1 MCIKCTLGFNNA
13 TSFSDKYATQYF
25 NQCKILCCI
34 VLPTFCIFYSG
45 AIWGAVGGVK
55 VKQAPR
61 NTFPK
66 FIYHSNT
73 RKIHVDEI
81 EGERERGANW
91 ATATFL
97 KKL

>member
-1 MCIKCTLGFNNA
+1 MLHRFANVLYFLQRGHLG
-13 TSFSDKYATQYF
+13 
-25 NQCKILCCI
+25 C
-34 VLPTFCIFYSG
+34 G
-45 AIWGAVGGVK
+45 GGVK

-81 EGERERGANW
+81 EGEREKERERGANW
-91 ATATFL
+91 AAATFL

>member
-1 MCIKCTLGFNNA
+1 MRRNISTNVKFCVA
-13 TSFSDKYATQYF
+13 SFCQRFVFFTAGPF
-25 NQCKILCCI
+25 G
-34 VLPTFCIFYSG
+34 VR
-45 AIWGAVGGVK
+45 WGGVK

-81 EGERERGANW
+81 EGEREKERERGANW
-91 ATATFL
+91 AAATFL